1 MSSLLESQT
10 MKKNIL
16 GLDLGIT
23 SIGWAHVIEGETPQ
37 ESAIKQIGSRIIQFD
52 NFDRVDK
59 QGNVTESRDPLQDF
73 ASGRGLS
80 PNASRTK
87 NRGARRLLDRYKM
100 RRKNLIDLLLES
112 NIIDHDT
119 ILAEDGKNTTHETWR
134 LRSKAATER
143 IELDELARVLLAINK
158 KRGYKSS
165 RKAKSA
171 EEGYA
176 IDSMGIAKKLY
187 EENITPGEYVF
198 ENMMKGR
205 KAIPDFYRSDLEA
218 ELNKVWD
225 YQRTFYPEI
234 LTNEFYEELKG
245 KGIRASSA
253 LFWSKYKFNTASIKD
268 LDDSLKNEQTIKYSK
283 RDQRKLQA
291 YKWRSDAIS
300 KQIDKEQMAYV
311 IADINSN
318 INSSSGYLGAISD
331 RSKELYFNNETVG
344 QYLYKQ
350 LQKNPHTSL
359 KNQVFYRQDYLDE
372 FETIWT
378 TQAKFHPQLTE
389 KLKQEIRDIVIFYQR
404 QLKSQKSLISFC
416 EFQSK
421 EVEIDGKKRTI
432 GSRVAP
438 RSSHLSQEFKIWQNL
453 NNVVL
458 RKSRSKKR
466 LSEVDNL
473 ENLIKNEKD
482 KFVLDMESK
491 QLLFD
496 ELNLKGRLKDRTII
510 ELLGYKPKDWEI
522 NYTELEGNNT
532 NAALYNAYLKILEI
546 EGYNADLLKLSNKD
560 EINVGELKTSAYEI
574 KDMVKSIFK
583 VLGINTKI
591 LDFDAELE
599 GKEFEQQAS
608 YQFWH
613 LLYSAEDDYKEY
625 SEEDILLYGNESI
638 GLKKQLC
645 AKFGFAPEHAKILAN
660 VAFQD
665 DYGSLSTKAMRKIYP
680 YIKESIYSDACK
692 LAGYRHSKHSLTT
705 EEIENRILKSK
716 LDVIK
721 KNSLRNPVVEKILN
735 QMVNVVNALIDKEND
750 KLEREGKPR
759 NFHFDEIRIELARE
773 LKKSADER
781 AEMTLNINAAKR
793 AYEDIA
799 KLLQAEFGIKNPTR
813 NDIIRYR
820 LYEELKDNGYKDLYT
835 NTYIPREILF
845 SKQVDIEHIIPQSRM
860 FDDSFSNKT
869 VVYRKDNLKKGNRTA
884 IDYIEDEYGEKGVD
898 EYVMRVRKLFELNG
912 KNGSGITKAK
922 YHKLLRRASEIGD
935 GFIERDLRDS
945 QYIAKKAKEILF
957 QITRRVVSTSGRV
970 TNRLREDWDLINVM
984 KELNL
989 PKYRALGLTEM
1000 EERKFGQKI
1009 EMIQDWTKRDDHRHH
1024 AMDALVVAFTK
1035 HAHIQYLN
1043 HLNARK
1049 NCTHK
1054 LHRHIIGIE
1063 NRETELIDN
1072 GNGRRRKFITPIP
1085 NFRQVAKEHLE
1096 SVLISHKAKNKVV
1109 TNNINRVKTKQGYK
1123 KIIELTPR
1131 GQLHKETVYGKIKQP
1146 VVKEMRVGG
1155 QLTLELVEK
1164 VTNPTYKKLLLK
1176 RLSEHDN
1183 NPRKAFLGN
1192 NSLSKSPIYLNDSKT
1207 ETLPQKVS
1215 LMFYEDCFT
1224 IRKDV
1229 APDLRV
1235 DKVVDAGIRRIL
1247 QDRLEEYGGNA
1258 RDAFSDLDKNPIW
1271 LNREKGI
1278 SIKRVTITGVR
1289 NAEALHYKKDHFG
1302 EFIKNEKGNKIP
1314 VDFVST
1320 GNNHHVAIYRD
1331 KEGNLQEKVVS
1342 FFEAV
1347 ERARQG
1353 MNAIDRDYN
1362 KDIGWEFLF
1371 TMKQNEM
1378 FVFPN
1383 KETGFD
1389 PNEIDLMDSS
1399 NRKDISPNLFRVQS
1413 ISIVRYGNSTIR
1425 DFKFRHHLEST
1436 LVDNKA
1442 LVGTTYFH
1450 VKSLAPLTNMIKV
1463 RINHLGDIV
1472 AVGEY

>member
-1 MSSLLESQT
+1 

-23 SIGWAHVIEGETPQ
+23 SIGWAHVIEGATPS
-37 ESAIKQIGSRIIQFD
+37 ESEIKQIGSRIIQFD

-59 QGNVTESRDPLQDF
+59 QGNVSESRDPLQDF

-80 PNASRTK
+80 PNADRTK
-87 NRGARRLLDRYKM
+87 KRGARRLLDRYKM
-100 RRKNLIDLLLES
+100 RRENLVDLLLKS
-112 NIIDHDT
+112 NIINPNT
-119 ILAEDGKNTTHETWR
+119 VIVEDGKNTTHGTWR

-143 IELDELARVLLAINK
+143 IELDELARVFLAINK

-165 RKAKSA
+165 RKTKSA

-176 IDSMGIAKKLY
+176 IDGMGIAKKLY
-187 EENITPGEYVF
+187 EENITPGEFVF

-218 ELNKVWD
+218 EFNKVWD
-225 YQRTFYPEI
+225 CQREFYPDI
-234 LTNEFYEELKG
+234 LTNDFYEELKG
-245 KGIRASSA
+245 KGLRATSA
-253 LFWSKYKFNTASIKD
+253 MFWNRYDFNTASIKN
-268 LDDSLKNEQTIKYSK
+268 LDDSLKKEQTIKYSK
-283 RDQRKLQA
+283 RDQTKLQA

-300 KQIDKEQMAYV
+300 KKLDKEQMAYV
-311 IADINSN
+311 IADINNN

-350 LQKNPHTSL
+350 LQDNPHTSL

-389 KLKQEIRDIVIFYQR
+389 KLKEEIRDIVIFYQR
-404 QLKSQKSLISFC
+404 QLKSQKGLISFC
-416 EFQSK
+416 EFESK
-421 EVEIDGKKRTI
+421 EVEIDGKRRTI

-438 RSSHLSQEFKIWQNL
+438 KSSHLSQEFKIWQNL

-473 ENLIKNEKD
+473 ESLLKDEKD
-482 KFVLDMESK
+482 EFVFDMESK
-491 QLLFD
+491 ELLFE
-496 ELNLKGRLKDRTII
+496 ELNIKGKLNAKAII
-510 ELLGYKPKDWEI
+510 ELLGYKPKDWEM

-532 NAALYNAYLKILEI
+532 NTALYNAYLKILEI
-546 EGYNADLLKLSNKD
+546 EGYNEDLLKLSNKD
-560 EINVGELKTSAYEI
+560 EINVAELKTSAYEI

-583 VLGINTKI
+583 VLGINTDI
-591 LDFDAELE
+591 LEFNAELE
-599 GKEFEQQAS
+599 GKAFEQQPS

-613 LLYSAEDDYKEY
+613 LLYSAEDDYKKY
-625 SEEDILLYGNESI
+625 SEEDILLFGNESI

-645 AKFGFAPEHAKILAN
+645 AKFGFAPEHAKVLSN

-665 DYGSLSTKAMRKIYP
+665 DYANLSTKAMRRIYP
-680 YIKESIYSDACK
+680 YIKESMYSDACK
-692 LAGYRHSKHSLTT
+692 LAGYRHSKHSLTK
-705 EEIENRILKSK
+705 EEIEKRVLKSK
-716 LDVIK
+716 LEVIK

-735 QMVNVVNALIDKEND
+735 QLVNVVNALIDKEND
-750 KLEREGKPR
+750 KLEKAGKPR

-781 AEMTLNINAAKR
+781 AQMTLNINAANR
-793 AYEDIA
+793 AHEEIN
-799 KLLQAEFGIKNPTR
+799 KLLQSEFGVKNPTR

-820 LYEELKDNGYKDLYT
+820 LYEELKDNGYKDLYS
-835 NTYIPREILF
+835 NTYIPREALF
-845 SKQVDIEHIIPQSRM
+845 TKDIDIEHIIPQSRM

-884 IDYIEDEYGEKGVD
+884 IDYIEDEFGESGVN
-898 EYVMRVRKLFELNG
+898 EYAMRMGKLFELNG
-912 KNGSGITKAK
+912 KNGNGITKAK

-945 QYIAKKAKEILF
+945 QYIAKKAKDILF
-957 QITRRVVSTSGRV
+957 QITRTVVSTSGRV

-1000 EERKFGQKI
+1000 EERKFGQEI

-1035 HAHIQYLN
+1035 HSHIQYLN
-1043 HLNARK
+1043 HLNARR

-1063 NRETELIDN
+1063 SRETELIDN
-1072 GNGRRRKFITPIP
+1072 GNGRRKRKFITPIP

-1109 TNNINRVKTKQGYK
+1109 TNNINHVKTKRGYK
-1123 KIIELTPR
+1123 KSLELTPR
-1131 GQLHKETVYGKIKQP
+1131 GQIHEETVYGKIKQP
-1146 VVKEMRVGG
+1146 VVKEMSVGG
-1155 QLTLELVEK
+1155 QLTPELIEK

-1176 RLSEHDN
+1176 RLSEYDN

-1192 NSLSKSPIYLNDSKT
+1192 NSLSKSPIYLDDSKT
-1207 ETLPQKVS
+1207 ETLPQRVS
-1215 LMFYEDCFT
+1215 LLFYEDCFT
-1224 IRKDV
+1224 IRKEV
-1229 APDLRV
+1229 AVDLRI
-1235 DKVVDAGIRRIL
+1235 DKVVDVGIRRIL

-1258 RDAFSDLDKNPIW
+1258 RDAFSDLNKNPIW

-1278 SIKRVTITGVR
+1278 SVKRVTITGIR

-1302 EFIKNEKGNKIP
+1302 EFVLNEKGNKTP

-1331 KEGNLQEKVVS
+1331 KKGTLQENVVS

-1353 MNAIDRDYN
+1353 IGAIDRYYN

-1371 TMKQNEM
+1371 TMKKNEM

-1383 KETGFD
+1383 EETGFD
-1389 PNEIDLMDSS
+1389 PNEIDLMDPS
-1399 NRKDISPNLFRVQS
+1399 NRKYISPNLFRVQK
-1413 ISIVRYGNSTIR
+1413 ITAKDYT
-1425 DFKFRHHLEST
+1425 FRHHLET
-1436 LVDNKA
+1436 NVNVQKELVNIA
-1442 LVGTTYFH
+1442 FVRLRSPQ
-1450 VKSLAPLTNMIKV
+1450 SLKDIIKV

-1472 AVGEY
+1472 AIGEC